1 MELKRLLLGLGVCVL
16 AFGVVPARAE
26 GLRFGVEGGVNA
38 SYLTIPKDI
47 DSTRDVGAG
56 LVAGAW
62 VEVPLTEAVHVQAEL
77 LYTQRRGGLAI
88 LGGTRINQI
97 DVDYLSVPV
106 LAKIGL
112 FRGFYAVEG
121 VAFHFPIRAEL
132 DGSDIKSGT
141 KRDVSIVLGAGKMVG
156 KRIGVEGRWNSG
168 LRTVNTSLLSRNRS
182 ITGLVTIHLH

>member
-26 GLRFGVEGGVNA
+26 GIRFGVEGGVNA
-38 SYLTIPKDI
+38 SYLTIPKDV

-62 VEVPLTEAVHVQAEL
+62 VDVPLTETVHVQGEV
-77 LYTQRRGGLAI
+77 LYTQRRGGVAI
-88 LGGTRINQI
+88 LGGTQTNQI
-97 DVDYLSVPV
+97 DIDYISIPV
-106 LAKIGL
+106 LAKLSL
-112 FRGFYAVEG
+112 FKGIYAVEG
-121 VAFHFPIRAEL
+121 VAFHFPVRAEL
-132 DGSDIKSGT
+132 DGADIKSST

-168 LRTVNTSLLSRNRS
+168 LRTVNSSLLSRNRS